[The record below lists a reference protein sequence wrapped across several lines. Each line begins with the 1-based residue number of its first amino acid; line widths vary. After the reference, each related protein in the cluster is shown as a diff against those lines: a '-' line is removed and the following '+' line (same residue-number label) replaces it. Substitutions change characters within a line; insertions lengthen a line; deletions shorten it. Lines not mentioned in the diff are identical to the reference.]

1 MRIQKRSFFEILL
14 PLTVLAFMGN
24 STEFINITHIP
35 NFRWVFL
42 FVLCLFFP
50 LNKNFLYYIPSLLI
64 AILTIYLGWCI
75 LTSIWSE
82 ASFLSFFKSVMFMLM
97 IFTMLSSGSFWILKF
112 GYERCLTWLFP
123 IVIMILI
130 SGTLGG
136 KATDQV
142 GNVFLYGGLSG
153 NANSFGFLA
162 AIATS
167 FLILK
172 CYQANK
178 KTWPFFMWLFFL
190 IMDVH
195 YLMISYARSSIAIF
209 LCILY
214 FFLLSLPIGK
224 KVFITI
230 FLFFIVAM
238 AVLLMPLSF
247 LEQSISNHIVK
258 GGSNNNMLSSRT
270 TVWQKSYQNAVKG
283 GVIGVGFAATVGDKN
298 ESYTV
303 NSSGYGREKGNSQ
316 LAIVEETGL
325 MGLVLQCMVLIVFFI
340 YALPFYHRL
349 KGSKKVTMGLLLGLI
364 FGLLAES
371 LSEAWWDSLGPEVI
385 IFWTVVGA
393 VFGMIYLEKKMLL
406 QKHGY

>member
-172 CYQANK
+172 CYQAN
-178 KTWPFFMWLFFL
+178 
-190 IMDVH
+190 
-195 YLMISYARSSIAIF
+195 
-209 LCILY
+209 
-214 FFLLSLPIGK
+214 
-224 KVFITI
+224 
-230 FLFFIVAM
+230 
-238 AVLLMPLSF
+238 
-247 LEQSISNHIVK
+247 
-258 GGSNNNMLSSRT
+258 
-270 TVWQKSYQNAVKG
+270 
-283 GVIGVGFAATVGDKN
+283 
-298 ESYTV
+298 
-303 NSSGYGREKGNSQ
+303 
-316 LAIVEETGL
+316 
-325 MGLVLQCMVLIVFFI
+325 
-340 YALPFYHRL
+340 
-349 KGSKKVTMGLLLGLI
+349 
-364 FGLLAES
+364 
-371 LSEAWWDSLGPEVI
+371 
-385 IFWTVVGA
+385 
-393 VFGMIYLEKKMLL
+393 
-406 QKHGY
+406 